1 MLYSGPITGEI
12 GKSVL
17 IMNSNSDDS
26 GHRQPLHFH
35 GAAIIDASGREVPIT
50 DEMIRCA
57 CEALAESW
65 RIPASGHGL
74 SKANLEHR

>member
-1 MLYSGPITGEI
+1 MTGET
-12 GKSVL
+12 GKSAL
-17 IMNSNSDDS
+17 MMNSDSDDS
-26 GHRQPLHFH
+26 GRGQPLHFY

-50 DEMIRCA
+50 EEMIRRA

-65 RIPASGHGL
+65 RIPASGRGL